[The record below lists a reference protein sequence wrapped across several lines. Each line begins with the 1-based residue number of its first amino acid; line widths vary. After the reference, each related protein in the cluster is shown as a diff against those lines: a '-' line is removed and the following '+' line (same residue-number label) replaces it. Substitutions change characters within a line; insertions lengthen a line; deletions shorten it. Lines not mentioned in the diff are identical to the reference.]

1 MRVRWDSNPSE
12 SFTFARGQDAW
23 AILRLRPLDQVGE
36 TVNTPAIPFQVVPS
50 FDICM
55 PKGGRC
61 NYGWP
66 MSQQSESLL
75 TQKQSLR
82 LSDLPSCYESLGE
95 STAAND
101 LPEPDFVKEELEAES
116 AARHLCNLRLK
127 TLWTHFPDNRAEPD
141 RPRKV
146 RPDQLSKKYRQQ
158 ILRVSAITSRNT
170 VP

>member
-1 MRVRWDSNPSE
+1 MPGQFCACAPSTRLEKLSILPRFPSRWSRVSIS
-12 SFTFARGQDAW
+12 ACQRG
-23 AILRLRPLDQVGE
+23 
-36 TVNTPAIPFQVVPS
+36 
-50 FDICM
+50 
-55 PKGGRC
+55 GGC

-82 LSDLPSCYESLGE
+82 LSDLPSCCESLGE